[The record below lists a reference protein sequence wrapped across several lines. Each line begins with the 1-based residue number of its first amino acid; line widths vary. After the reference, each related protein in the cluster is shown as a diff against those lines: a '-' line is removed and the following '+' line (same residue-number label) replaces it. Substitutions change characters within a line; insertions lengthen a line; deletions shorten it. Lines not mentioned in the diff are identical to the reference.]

1 MRRRIKIHHWEIQVI
16 DFNKIYIDTTFD
28 QTKKNRQIKKF
39 QLIIPHDSK
48 IRNSLSTKLKFHQK
62 YVAAKRISFQ
72 KKESLNVTN
81 NFNFQ
86 FSKKKKPYTFY
97 RARHGQSKSI
107 YQFPKHPPPLLPSSL
122 AVFYI
127 FNTKTTIEY
136 QPATH
141 PNWRWPKNEC
151 RVHCSP
157 VVARFKLSIPGQ
169 RNRGITSVFKR

>member
-1 MRRRIKIHHWEIQVI
+1 MRGRIKIHHWEIQI
-16 DFNKIYIDTTFD
+16 IHFNKIYINTTFD

-86 FSKKKKPYTFY
+86 FSKKKNLIPSIARDTTNPNPFTNFPNILLLSFPPLSRYFTFLTLKPRLNINPLHIPIDDGRKTSV
-97 RARHGQSKSI
+97 ASI
-107 YQFPKHPPPLLPSSL
+107 VPPLLRVSNFL
-122 AVFYI
+122 Y
-127 FNTKTTIEY
+127 
-136 QPATH
+136 PA
-141 PNWRWPKNEC
+141 N
-151 RVHCSP
+151 VI
-157 VVARFKLSIPGQ
+157 AG
-169 RNRGITSVFKR
+169 